1 MKTDILIAGVG
12 GQGQVLASRLLGAAA
27 LDAGFC
33 LRTSETIGMSQRGGC
48 VTSSVRIG
56 GEPLSSAVP
65 TGKADLILG
74 FELCETVRS
83 LSRLRAGGAAVVS
96 TQVISPVAVSLG
108 AAQYDPEK
116 MLAFIKSRVSR
127 LVVVDA
133 PMLAEKAGS
142 VKATNVVLLGAA
154 CGAGFLPFDKER
166 FLAVIGSNVPPKFK
180 ALNEKAFACG
190 EQFANEFALKR

>member
-33 LRTSETIGMSQRGGC
+33 VRTSETIGMSQRGGC

-56 GEPLSSAVP
+56 GDALSAAVP
-65 TGKADLILG
+65 TGQADLILG

-83 LSRLRAGGAAVVS
+83 LGRLREGGAVVVS
-96 TQVISPVAVSLG
+96 TQVLSPVSVSLG
-108 AAQYDPEK
+108 LAQYDPEK
-116 MLAFIKSRVSR
+116 MLQYIKNRVSR

-133 PMLAEKAGS
+133 PGMAAEAGS

-154 CGAGFLPFDKER
+154 CGAGFLPFDKDR
-166 FLAVIGSNVPPKFK
+166 FLAVIAANVPGKFK
-180 ALNEKAFACG
+180 ALNEKAFTAG
-190 EQFANEFALKR
+190 VKFAAEGHNA

>member
-33 LRTSETIGMSQRGGC
+33 VRTSETIGMSQRGGC

-56 GEPLSSAVP
+56 GDSLSSAVP
-65 TGKADLILG
+65 TGQADLILG
-74 FELCETVRS
+74 FEICETVRS
-83 LSRLRAGGAAVVS
+83 LSRLREGGAVVVS

-108 AAQYDPEK
+108 LAQYDPDK
-116 MLAFIKSRVSR
+116 LLQFIKSRVKR
-127 LVVVDA
+127 LVVIDA
-133 PMLAEKAGS
+133 SKLAAEAGS

-154 CGAGFLPFDKER
+154 CGAGFLPFDKDR
-166 FLAVIGSNVPPKFK
+166 FLAVVGNNVPQKFK
-180 ALNEKAFACG
+180 ALNKKAFTCG
-190 EQFANEFALKR
+190 EQFAEKFQLVK